1 MKNLR
6 NYQPADV
13 VRESRVE
20 FLRPT
25 DTPFESAIETL
36 SESDTALESV
46 AEIVAGTCNA
56 DAFAIDAATES

>member
-6 NYQPADV
+6 TYQPADV

-25 DTPFESAIETL
+25 ETPLESAMDTF
-36 SESDTALESV
+36 SESLTAFESV
-46 AEIVAGTCNA
+46 AEIVAGT
-56 DAFAIDAATES
+56 